1 MQVTQGTPGS
11 TDEYFTKEYEV
22 KLQQWVRRRFRDFS
36 VVPLILVLLVL
47 SQSILMV
54 IAITTPL
61 FVTEMIEGA
70 LPLGV
75 ILWFLLVIRPTLD
88 SPPRL
93 IRSATHLVKHAAPDA
108 AWPSQLQIFTSNYAR
123 GNFIDD
129 VLVVALDYRARMQD
143 EEPTDDVR
151 S

>member
-1 MQVTQGTPGS
+1 
-11 TDEYFTKEYEV
+11 
-22 KLQQWVRRRFRDFS
+22 
-36 VVPLILVLLVL
+36 
-47 SQSILMV
+47 
-54 IAITTPL
+54 
-61 FVTEMIEGA
+61 
-70 LPLGV
+70 
-75 ILWFLLVIRPTLD
+75 
-88 SPPRL
+88 
-93 IRSATHLVKHAAPDA
+93 VKHAAPDA